1 MATHVDDMAVFG
13 DDDRYCS
20 PVKKAKRSTGDALR
34 QKKRR
39 SVRHWPEMHHVSS
52 V

>member
-20 PVKKAKRSTGDALR
+20 PVKKAKRSIGDALR
-34 QKKRR
+34 WRERR
-39 SVRHWPEMHHVSS
+39 PV
-52 V
+52 